1 MISKTTTLS
10 RTVQSVLFSDS
21 RATQDKLADA
31 FVNDDQ
37 PKRNRVL
44 PNLPILDYIPGTWR
58 CDEGIS
64 SAPAESDVDKADAR
78 MLNRLKRWLS
88 PDLAIDLGTANTLV
102 AIQGEGVVL
111 DEPSVVALQQGS
123 RKVLGRGT
131 AVGKLAKQMLGRTP
145 DSITTVRPIQDGVIT
160 DFELCE
166 AMLRYFIQKAA
177 RTTPGFKPNVVI
189 AVPGGITN
197 VEKRAVFNSA
207 ERAGAGKVYLINES
221 KAASIGAGLPISE
234 PLASMICD
242 IGGGT
247 TEVAVLSLAEIV
259 ASKSLRVAGDEIDQ
273 AIMEYLKQHFAL
285 RIGDQTAE
293 QLKIKIG
300 CAYPLD
306 QEQTSEVRGLD
317 IVSGVPRKAIITSE
331 QIREALRGPLDSILN
346 CVKSVIEQCDPEL
359 VADLSDTGM
368 VLSGGGAL
376 LPGLPQFFQEQLG
389 IPVRVANDPLRTVV
403 LGAAICIEHLSQWKD
418 SLETNNRNL

>member
-1 MISKTTTLS
+1 
-10 RTVQSVLFSDS
+10 
-21 RATQDKLADA
+21 
-31 FVNDDQ
+31 
-37 PKRNRVL
+37 
-44 PNLPILDYIPGTWR
+44 
-58 CDEGIS
+58 
-64 SAPAESDVDKADAR
+64 
-78 MLNRLKRWLS
+78 MLNRLRRWMS

-102 AIQGEGVVL
+102 AIRGEGVVL

-145 DSITTVRPIQDGVIT
+145 DSITTVRPIQNGVIT

-177 RTTPGFKPNVVI
+177 RTTPGFRPNVVI
-189 AVPGGITN
+189 AVPGGITS

-207 ERAGAGKVYLINES
+207 ERAGAGKVYLISES

-247 TEVAVLSLAEIV
+247 TEVAVLSLAQIV
-259 ASKSLRVAGDEIDQ
+259 TGKSLRIAGDEIDQ
-273 AIMEYLKQHFAL
+273 AIMKYMKQHFAL

-293 QLKIKIG
+293 QLKIRIG
-300 CAYPLD
+300 CAWPLD

-317 IVSGVPRKAIITSE
+317 IVSGVPRKATVTSE
-331 QIREALRGPLDSILN
+331 QVREAVKGPLASILN
-346 CVKSVIEQCDPEL
+346 CVKSVIEQCNPEL

-368 VLSGGGAL
+368 VLSGGGSL
-376 LPGLPQFFQEQLG
+376 MPGLPLFFQEQLG
-389 IPVRVANDPLRTVV
+389 IPVRVANDPQRTVV
-403 LGAAICIEHLSQWKD
+403 RGAAICLEHLSQWKD
-418 SLETNNRNL
+418 SLETNNRYL

>member
-1 MISKTTTLS
+1 ML
-10 RTVQSVLFSDS
+10 
-21 RATQDKLADA
+21 
-31 FVNDDQ
+31 
-37 PKRNRVL
+37 
-44 PNLPILDYIPGTWR
+44 NLPIFEYIPNSYGR
-58 CDEGIS
+58 GERIS
-64 SAPAESDVDKADAR
+64 STPGWADIDKADAR
-78 MLNRLKRWLS
+78 MLNRLRRWLS

-145 DSITTVRPIQDGVIT
+145 DSITAVRPIQDGVIT

-273 AIMEYLKQHFAL
+273 AIIDYMKQHFAL

-300 CAYPLD
+300 CAYPQD

-317 IVSGVPRKAIITSE
+317 IVSGVPRKAIVTSE
-331 QIREALRGPLDSILN
+331 QIREALRGPLEAILN

-376 LPGLPQFFQEQLG
+376 LPGLPLYFEEQLG
-389 IPVRVANDPLRTVV
+389 IPVRVADDPLRAVV
-403 LGAAICIEHLSQWKD
+403 RGAAICIEHLSQWKE

>member
-1 MISKTTTLS
+1 
-10 RTVQSVLFSDS
+10 
-21 RATQDKLADA
+21 
-31 FVNDDQ
+31 
-37 PKRNRVL
+37 
-44 PNLPILDYIPGTWR
+44 
-58 CDEGIS
+58 
-64 SAPAESDVDKADAR
+64 
-78 MLNRLKRWLS
+78 MLNRLRRWLS

-102 AIQGEGVVL
+102 AIRGEGVVL
-111 DEPSVVALQQGS
+111 DEPSVVALQHGS
-123 RKVLGRGT
+123 RKILGRGT

-145 DSITTVRPIQDGVIT
+145 DSITAVRPIRDGVIT

-207 ERAGAGKVYLINES
+207 ERAGAGRVYLISES

-259 ASKSLRVAGDEIDQ
+259 SSKSLRVAGDEIDQ
-273 AIMEYLKQHFAL
+273 AIVEYMRQHFAL

-306 QEQTSEVRGLD
+306 QEQASEVRGLD
-317 IVSGVPRKAIITSE
+317 IVSGVPRKATVTSE
-331 QIREALRGPLDSILN
+331 QVREALRGPLEKILN

-376 LPGLPQFFQEQLG
+376 LPGLPLFFQEQLG
-389 IPVRVANDPLRTVV
+389 IPVRVAKDPLRTVV
-403 LGAAICIEHLSQWKD
+403 RGAAICIEHLAQWKD

>member
-1 MISKTTTLS
+1 
-10 RTVQSVLFSDS
+10 
-21 RATQDKLADA
+21 
-31 FVNDDQ
+31 
-37 PKRNRVL
+37 
-44 PNLPILDYIPGTWR
+44 
-58 CDEGIS
+58 
-64 SAPAESDVDKADAR
+64 
-78 MLNRLKRWLS
+78 MLNRLRRWLS

-111 DEPSVVALQQGS
+111 DEPSVVALQHGT

-145 DSITTVRPIQDGVIT
+145 DSITAVRPIQDGVIT

-189 AVPGGITN
+189 SVPGGITN

-207 ERAGAGKVYLINES
+207 ERAGAGRVYLINES

-273 AIMEYLKQHFAL
+273 AIMEYMKQHFAL

-300 CAYPLD
+300 CAYPLN

-317 IVSGVPRKAIITSE
+317 IVSGVPRKAMVTSE
-331 QIREALRGPLDSILN
+331 QVREAIRGPLESILN

-376 LPGLPQFFQEQLG
+376 LPGLPLYFQEHLG
-389 IPVRVANDPLRTVV
+389 IPVRVADDPLRTVV
-403 LGAAICIEHLSQWKD
+403 RGAAICIEHLSQWKE
-418 SLETNNRNL
+418 SLETNDRNL

>member
-1 MISKTTTLS
+1 
-10 RTVQSVLFSDS
+10 
-21 RATQDKLADA
+21 
-31 FVNDDQ
+31 
-37 PKRNRVL
+37 
-44 PNLPILDYIPGTWR
+44 
-58 CDEGIS
+58 
-64 SAPAESDVDKADAR
+64 

-111 DEPSVVALQQGS
+111 DEPSVVALQNDN
-123 RKVLGRGT
+123 RKILGRGT

-145 DSITTVRPIQDGVIT
+145 DTITAVRPIQNGVIT

-207 ERAGAGKVYLINES
+207 ERAGAGRIYLINES

-259 ASKSLRVAGDEIDQ
+259 ASKSLRIAGDEMDV
-273 AIMEYLKQHFAL
+273 AIVEYMKQHFAL
-285 RIGDQTAE
+285 RIGDQTDLWQTCPTQAWCFQVAE
-293 QLKIKIG
+293 LCCRVCRCSFKNNWESPFASPAIH
-300 CAYPLD
+300 CA
-306 QEQTSEVRGLD
+306 QSFAGQRSASNTWRNG
-317 IVSGVPRKAIITSE
+317 
-331 QIREALRGPLDSILN
+331 
-346 CVKSVIEQCDPEL
+346 
-359 VADLSDTGM
+359 
-368 VLSGGGAL
+368 
-376 LPGLPQFFQEQLG
+376 
-389 IPVRVANDPLRTVV
+389 RTVSKPTIAISSGNVTSAIQITHRNHQQSHETYHRFNRWILDLVWRGVV
-403 LGAAICIEHLSQWKD
+403 LRPQNAGGQCAWSDQ
-418 SLETNNRNL
+418 